1 MIPRPKT
8 GFKQKSDDELMKA
21 HISMVDKYTDL
32 LYEDK
37 YEEKVRGA
45 RLLLYLMVDPQNMYH
60 LLSEKADLLDIIA
73 RTLKDEH
80 KKNMELSI
88 HLLAFFYSI
97 SYYEEFHDFIISH
110 SIGETCLNVI
120 EFQYAKFIIRRNE
133 IILKENELMTT
144 NPMGYQKEL
153 DKFLFLIRKQD
164 RILRTAF
171 TILMHLAEDQNVE
184 KKMVKRDIIPLLVK
198 NLDRT
203 NINLIVVLLLFIK
216 KLSIYDVNK
225 DALIKNNVLGEF
237 IKYLNHFILL
247 KLSIKK

>member
-32 LYEDK
+32 LYEEK

-60 LLSEKADLLDIIA
+60 FLSEKSDLLDIIS

-88 HLLAFFYSI
+88 HILGFFFSI

-110 SIGETCLNVI
+110 SIGETCLNII
-120 EFQYAKFIIRRNE
+120 EFQYAKFIIRRSE
-133 IILKENELMTT
+133 ILKKEELVKL
-144 NPMGYQKEL
+144 NPVLYQKEL

-164 RILRTAF
+164 RILRMAF
-171 TILMHLAEDQNVE
+171 TILMHLAEDPNVE
-184 KKMVKRDIIPLLVK
+184 KKMVKREIIPLLVK

-225 DALIKNNVLGEF
+225 DSLIKNNVLDEF
-237 IKYLNHFILL
+237 IKYFF
-247 KLSIKK
+247 SIKNFF